1 MFNVVYKV
9 FGMDVFF
16 HVKDTFL
23 NYNDVCVF
31 CVKLYYENEKVEFI
45 RAYTKTNPAKGVLLL
60 TR

>member
-9 FGMDVFF
+9 FGMDSFI

-23 NYNDVCVF
+23 SYNDVCAF
-31 CVKLYYENEKVEFI
+31 CVKLYCNEKVEFI
-45 RAYTKTNPAKGVLLL
+45 RAYRANNPSKRVLLL

>member
-9 FGMDVFF
+9 LGMNDFI

-23 NYNDVCVF
+23 NYSDVCSF
-31 CVKLYYENEKVEFI
+31 CVKLYGDEKVEFI
-45 RAYTKTNPAKGVLLL
+45 RAYRKNNPAKRVLLL